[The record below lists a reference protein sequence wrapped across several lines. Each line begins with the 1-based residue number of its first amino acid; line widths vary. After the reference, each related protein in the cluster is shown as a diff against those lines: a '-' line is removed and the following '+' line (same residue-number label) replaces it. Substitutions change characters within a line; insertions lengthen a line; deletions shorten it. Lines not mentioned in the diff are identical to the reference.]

1 MKSVDIDSVTPSV
14 DDYRN
19 HQVQIEFTGDIQQ
32 GKMQG
37 KTQIVTIAYSS
48 LSKRMQTIRRL
59 GGKIV
64 NVSILRFQ
72 DDISRIDAEH
82 VAANPAIATNIDNI
96 PTIAES
102 LESIEPSIKA
112 IDDQH
117 VEVSAE
123 STLSEAHAP
132 IVEEIAIEPSLAQ
145 NEHHSHDVENL
156 ESNADIT
163 SQDIAAP
170 EAIAPVSEVT
180 PEETV
185 EIIAEPRVI
194 PENIL
199 EEPVKTI
206 AEPTAILEEPVKTV
220 DEPETISETAVE
232 QTVEIVAE
240 KGDITGENTAAEI
253 LSVVAPKK
261 SKSSSVAP
269 KSKKTRTSSKHGFN
283 KLDSKLKTH
292 EPIAN
297 IPTAPIAPTA
307 NIEVEIAT
315 PAPVVE
321 PEISNPVVA
330 TVPEIDVKM
339 AVPVTEASEPV
350 VDAVREEAVVE
361 INLATNLETI
371 EETVV
376 ETVDEVVETNL
387 EKEAVLETNLETV
400 DKTVEINQPVVESQK
415 QHVDAVIPEPELQTS
430 LADVVTPDPETVN
443 PETPAIEAEHTSISI
458 PQTEVIAPSAKSKRS
473 KTASKSGHGFSKPKS
488 RK

>member
-14 DDYRN
+14 DDYRD
-19 HQVQIEFTGDIQQ
+19 HQVQIEFTGGIQQ

-72 DDISRIDAEH
+72 SDDISRIDDEH
-82 VAANPAIATNIDNI
+82 VDANPAIETNIDNI

-102 LESIEPSIKA
+102 AASIELSDKV
-112 IDDQH
+112 IDQP
-117 VEVSAE
+117 VEVTTE
-123 STLSEAHAP
+123 SNLSEAHVL

-163 SQDIAAP
+163 SQDISEDIAVTAP
-170 EAIAPVSEVT
+170 EAIEPVSEVT
-180 PEETV
+180 HEETV
-185 EIIAEPRVI
+185 EMIAEPRVI

-206 AEPTAILEEPVKTV
+206 EES
-220 DEPETISETAVE
+220 ETISETFAE
-232 QTVEIVAE
+232 QTVETVAK
-240 KGDITGENTAAEI
+240 KGDITGENTAVEI
-253 LSVVAPKK
+253 LPIAAPKK

-269 KSKKTRTSSKHGFN
+269 KSKKIRTSAKHGFN

-297 IPTAPIAPTA
+297 IPTDPIA

-321 PEISNPVVA
+321 SEIYTPVLES
-330 TVPEIDVKM
+330 VPEIDVKITD
-339 AVPVTEASEPV
+339 PVIEASETV
-350 VDAVREEAVVE
+350 VDAVVEEAVVE
-361 INLATNLETI
+361 IHGATNVETI
-371 EETVV
+371 EEA
-376 ETVDEVVETNL
+376 VVETNP
-387 EKEAVLETNLETV
+387 EALGESVETNLVEEVVKTNLETV
-400 DKTVEINQPVVESQK
+400 EIHQPVVEPQK
-415 QHVDAVIPEPELQTS
+415 QHVDEVIPEPELQTS

-443 PETPAIEAEHTSISI
+443 PETTAIADEHTSISSSSS
-458 PQTEVIAPSAKSKRS
+458 QTEVIATSAKSKKS

>member
-19 HQVQIEFTGDIQQ
+19 HQVQIEFTGGIQQ

-37 KTQIVTIAYSS
+37 KTQTVTIAYSS

-59 GGKIV
+59 GGKII

-72 DDISRIDAEH
+72 ADDMSRIDDEP
-82 VAANPAIATNIDNI
+82 VDANSAIATNIDNN

-102 LESIEPSIKA
+102 VESIEPSIKA
-112 IDDQH
+112 SDDQH
-117 VEVSAE
+117 IEVSAE
-123 STLSEAHAP
+123 STLSEANAP
-132 IVEEIAIEPSLAQ
+132 IVEEIRAIDPSLAQ

-163 SQDIAAP
+163 SQDIAVTAP
-170 EAIAPVSEVT
+170 EEIAPVSEVT

-185 EIIAEPRVI
+185 EIIAEPTAI

-199 EEPVKTI
+199 EETVKTI

-232 QTVEIVAE
+232 QTVEIVAA
-240 KGDITGENTAAEI
+240 KDDITGENTAAEI
-253 LSVVAPKK
+253 LPVAAPKK
-261 SKSSSVAP
+261 SKSSLVAP
-269 KSKKTRTSSKHGFN
+269 KSKKTRTSAKHGFN

-297 IPTAPIAPTA
+297 IPTAPID

-315 PAPVVE
+315 PDPIVE
-321 PEISNPVVA
+321 PEISNLVVA
-330 TVPEIDVKM
+330 SVPEIDVKI
-339 AVPVTEASEPV
+339 AEPVIEASEPV
-350 VDAVREEAVVE
+350 VDAVIDEAVV
-361 INLATNLETI
+361 ATN
-371 EETVV
+371 V
-376 ETVDEVVETNL
+376 ETVDAVVETNL
-387 EKEAVLETNLETV
+387 EKEEVVETNLETV
-400 DKTVEINQPVVESQK
+400 DKTIEINQPVVETQN
-415 QHVDAVIPEPELQTS
+415 QHVDEVIPELELETI
-430 LADVVTPDPETVN
+430 LADVVTPDLETVN
-443 PETPAIEAEHTSISI
+443 PDIPAIEAEHTSISI
-458 PQTEVIAPSAKSKRS
+458 PPAEVIATSAKSKKS